1 MVFGSVFSLSSWSLY
16 QEFKSKLYM
25 TYSENKLKGK
35 KIAILA
41 TDGFEE
47 VELTEP
53 KKILESEGAGCHI
66 VSDNAKITSWHE
78 RQWNEEFEADIRI
91 EQASAEDYDALILP
105 GGVIS
110 PDRLRRN
117 KKAVDLVRDFNSL
130 GKLIAAICHGPQM
143 LIEADIVK
151 DKALTS
157 FHSIKTDLKNA
168 GANWADADAVVDK
181 NLVTSRHP
189 DDLRSFCLRIIEG
202 LSADG

>member
-1 MVFGSVFSLSSWSLY
+1 
-16 QEFKSKLYM
+16 M

-53 KKILESEGAGCHI
+53 KKILESDGADCPI
-66 VSDNAKITSWHE
+66 VSDKAKITSWHE
-78 RQWNEEFEADIRI
+78 RQWNEAFDTDIRI
-91 EQASAEDYDALILP
+91 EEANAEDYDALILP
-105 GGVIS
+105 GGVIN

-117 KKAVDLVRDFNSL
+117 KKAVALVQDFNNL

-143 LIEADIVK
+143 MIEADIVK
-151 DKALTS
+151 GKALTS

-168 GANWADADAVVDK
+168 GANWTDADAVVDK

-189 DDLRSFCLRIIEG
+189 DDLRSFNLRIIEF
-202 LSADG
+202 LSAGQ